1 MRMEVDSVH
10 IRLLPFTLILLLII
24 ALVGVTVFLVLQF
37 YAMPKEAQAAK
48 KEVEQLMEVTSEPL
62 EVTTNLSDD
71 TYIKL
76 AVVFEVDRPE
86 TKTELDQ
93 RMFQVK
99 DALIALLQNRSEE
112 DVAGEKGLNRLK
124 ADLQERAN
132 AYLAGGEIEHIY
144 VTERVT
150 Q

>member
-1 MRMEVDSVH
+1 MEVDSVH

-132 AYLAGGEIEHIY
+132 AYLAGGKIEHIY

>member
-1 MRMEVDSVH
+1 MH
-10 IRLLPFTLILLLII
+10 IRLLPLTLIVLSAIAVIGVAMFLL
-24 ALVGVTVFLVLQF
+24 FQF
-37 YAMPKEAQAAK
+37 YFAPGEAEASK
-48 KEVEQLMEVTSEPL
+48 KQVENLLEVTSEPL

-76 AVVFEVDRPE
+76 AVIFEVDHPD
-86 TKTELDQ
+86 TKAELQQ

-99 DALIALLQNRSEE
+99 DALISLLQNRSQK
-112 DVAGEKGLNRLK
+112 DVNGEKGLNQLK

-132 AYLAGGEIEHIY
+132 TYLTSGKVKQIY